1 VALYRLEYQ
10 RWNVEDALREM
21 HSYDFGR
28 PVPIQDH
35 NLRTY
40 LPRPLPGPEE
50 WAALQDAFGER
61 LDRPVDYAAFI
72 RRLRQAR
79 AVAEVGQAVESYVE
93 DDRPFSLCLAHR
105 LIDRPDDP
113 LVAVACQKAA
123 DCLWRSDAAAIDW
136 AIAAALVADFG
147 EPAQQQQLLALLASE
162 PRAGAPSARYQAIVR
177 GVTNRYT
184 ANRIP
189 FLRPI
194 IDDLR
199 PRVEREAVYQPD
211 KENQEYQPYR
221 YCDTAVAR
229 LCTILDRHNV
239 VGPTDWEASRQ
250 EFLRWFAEHEE
261 VCQPGR
267 LGDPR
272 FNFSREKKAS
282 GEDRDDYR

>member
-1 VALYRLEYQ
+1 L
-10 RWNVEDALREM
+10 
-21 HSYDFGR
+21 
-28 PVPIQDH
+28 
-35 NLRTY
+35 
-40 LPRPLPGPEE
+40 
-50 WAALQDAFGER
+50 AFGEL
-61 LDRPVDYAAFI
+61 LDQPADYAAFI

-79 AVAEVGQAVESYVE
+79 AVAEVAQAVEGYVLGG
-93 DDRPFSLCLAHR
+93 RLFSLCLAQR

-113 LVAVACQKAA
+113 LVAVACRQAA
-123 DCLWRSDAAAIDW
+123 DCLRRSDAAAIDW

-147 EPAQQQQLLALLASE
+147 EPAQQQELLALLTSE
-162 PRAGAPSARYQAIVR
+162 PRTDIPSARYQAIVR

-194 IDDLR
+194 LEDLR
-199 PRVEREAVYQPD
+199 PRVEPEAEQRPGT
-211 KENQEYQPYR
+211 EHEPYR

-229 LCTILDRHNV
+229 LCTILDRHSV
-239 VGPTDWEASRQ
+239 VGPMDWEVSRQ
-250 EFLRWFAEHEE
+250 EFRRWLAEHEE
-261 VCQPGR
+261 ACQPGR